1 MYASA
6 LTDPLI
12 SGIAK
17 GSEQYKL
24 VGSYVTAPLNW
35 YVKFPVLTGIS
46 AGLMLIDRAVITGK
60 NSKYN
65 SITDLQGTTI
75 GISRLGRWAH
85 FFLSVETVMNTH
97 PPYCQREPDHG
108 VRHGPAAG
116 LGYDQDG
123 VQK

>member
-35 YVKFPVLTGIS
+35 YVNFVVLTCKS

-65 SITDLQGTTI
+65 SITDLRGTTI
-75 GISRLGRWAH
+75 GISRLGRWPH
-85 FFLSVETVMNTH
+85 FLPLERPT
-97 PPYCQREPDHG
+97 
-108 VRHGPAAG
+108 
-116 LGYDQDG
+116 
-123 VQK
+123 